1 MNICSIC
8 CDNEISLSFT
18 CPYCKFESCDTCIR
32 KFIEE
37 RPREPLCMNCGKIF
51 SREFVLKNISDKKW
65 FFQHIGSYTL
75 EKEKMMLPE
84 TQEEV
89 SILCKI
95 KKLSDKI
102 KELPTNAQITRMYK
116 KFGTKVLNEALQ
128 EKSSI
133 RDAAFKAMNVL
144 KEQTITYG
152 NKKFVV
158 SKKKF
163 HYIFKCPRDDC
174 RGFIS
179 DTYICGTCNESVCKF
194 CNLQIDNDH
203 NCNKDDIKSAALVCS
218 LTKPCPKC
226 MTPILKS
233 GGCDQMF
240 CTQCNTPFSWITGE
254 IEIGII
260 HNPHYYEYLATLSG
274 TVMDID
280 VVACGEIPIAWVFME
295 IINRATTI
303 PYILEKLRN
312 LHRDVTHLRE
322 VVLPEWLIDKVKDNI
337 DIRVQYLLNEI
348 DESTCKLK
356 LMNREKRRMKTK
368 AVYDLLHLVLTIM
381 EDFVRQ
387 VFVFNISEY
396 HKWHDNAD
404 NIIEQISSL
413 QKYYYNT
420 LDQIYFI
427 HGGKIPISL
436 EKIFYKPFLFQ

>member
-1 MNICSIC
+1 
-8 CDNEISLSFT
+8 
-18 CPYCKFESCDTCIR
+18 
-32 KFIEE
+32 
-37 RPREPLCMNCGKIF
+37 MNCGKIW
-51 SREFVLKNISDKKW
+51 SREFVLKNICDKKW
-65 FFQHIGSYTL
+65 FFEHIGRYTL
-75 EKEKMMLPE
+75 EKEKMLLPE

-89 SILCKI
+89 SIICKI

-102 KELPTNAQITRMYK
+102 KELPTNAKIIGIYK
-116 KFGTKVLNEALQ
+116 NFGSKALKDALQ
-128 EKSSI
+128 EKSDI
-133 RDAAFKAMNVL
+133 RNAAFKSMNLL

-152 NKKFVV
+152 NKKSSV

-179 DTYICGTCNESVCKF
+179 DTYICGTCKESVCRF

-203 NCNKDDIKSAALVCS
+203 KCNKDDIKSATLVCS

-254 IEIGII
+254 IELGVI
-260 HNPHYYEYLATLSG
+260 HNPHYYEYLSTVSG

-280 VVACGEIPIAWVFME
+280 VVACGEIPNAWIFTEMIA
-295 IINRATTI
+295 RTI
-303 PYILEKLRN
+303 PSFLEKFRK
-312 LHRDVTHLRE
+312 LHRVATHVRE
-322 VVLPEWLIDKVKDNI
+322 VILPEWIVDNVKDNI
-337 DIRVQYLLNEI
+337 DIRIKYLLNEI
-348 DESTCKLK
+348 DTSTLKIKLI
-356 LMNREKRRMKTK
+356 NREKKRMKIK

-396 HKWHDNAD
+396 HEVELHDNAD

-420 LDQIYFI
+420 LDQIYCI

-436 EKIFYKPFLFQ
+436 ERVFI

>member
-8 CDNEISLSFT
+8 YDNEISISLT
-18 CPYCKFESCDTCIR
+18 CPYCKFESCITCIR
-32 KFIEE
+32 RFIED
-37 RPREPLCMNCGKIF
+37 RPREPLCMNCGKIW
-51 SREFVLKNISDKKW
+51 SREFVLKNICDKKW
-65 FFQHIGSYTL
+65 FFEHIGRYTL
-75 EKEKMMLPE
+75 EKEKMLLPE

-89 SILCKI
+89 SIICKI

-102 KELPTNAQITRMYK
+102 KELPTNAKIIGIYK
-116 KFGTKVLNEALQ
+116 NFGSKALKDALQ
-128 EKSSI
+128 EKSDI
-133 RDAAFKAMNVL
+133 RNAAFKSMNLL

-152 NKKFVV
+152 NKKSSV

-179 DTYICGTCNESVCKF
+179 DTYICGTCKESVCRF

-203 NCNKDDIKSAALVCS
+203 KCNKDDIKSATLVCS

-254 IEIGII
+254 IELGVI
-260 HNPHYYEYLATLSG
+260 HNPHYYEYLSTVSG

-280 VVACGEIPIAWVFME
+280 VVACGEIPNAWIFTEMIA
-295 IINRATTI
+295 RTI
-303 PYILEKLRN
+303 PSFLEKFRK
-312 LHRDVTHLRE
+312 LHRVATHVRE
-322 VVLPEWLIDKVKDNI
+322 VILPEWIVDNVKDNI
-337 DIRVQYLLNEI
+337 DIRIKYLLNEI
-348 DESTCKLK
+348 DTSTLKIKLI
-356 LMNREKRRMKTK
+356 NREKKRMKIK

-396 HKWHDNAD
+396 HEVELHDNAD

-420 LDQIYFI
+420 LDQIYCI

-436 EKIFYKPFLFQ
+436 ERVFI

>member
-8 CDNEISLSFT
+8 YDNEISISLT
-18 CPYCKFESCDTCIR
+18 CPYCKFESCITCIR
-32 KFIEE
+32 RFIED
-37 RPREPLCMNCGKIF
+37 RPREPLCMNCGKIW
-51 SREFVLKNISDKKW
+51 SREFVLKNICDKKW
-65 FFQHIGSYTL
+65 FFEHIGSYIL
-75 EKEKMMLPE
+75 EKEKMLLPE

-89 SILCKI
+89 SIICKI

-102 KELPTNAQITRMYK
+102 KELPTNAKIIGIYK
-116 KFGTKVLNEALQ
+116 NFGSKALKDALQ
-128 EKSSI
+128 EKSDI
-133 RDAAFKAMNVL
+133 RNAAFKSMNLL

-152 NKKFVV
+152 NKKSSV

-179 DTYICGTCNESVCKF
+179 DTYICGTCKESVCRF

-203 NCNKDDIKSAALVCS
+203 KCNKDDIKSATLVCS

-254 IEIGII
+254 IELGVI
-260 HNPHYYEYLATLSG
+260 HNPHYYEYLSTVSG

-280 VVACGEIPIAWVFME
+280 VVACGEIPNAWIFTEMIA
-295 IINRATTI
+295 RTI
-303 PYILEKLRN
+303 PSFLEKFRK
-312 LHRDVTHLRE
+312 LHRVATHVRE
-322 VVLPEWLIDKVKDNI
+322 VILPEWIVDNVKDNI
-337 DIRVQYLLNEI
+337 DIRIKYLLNEI
-348 DESTCKLK
+348 DTSTLKIKLI
-356 LMNREKRRMKTK
+356 NREKKRMKIK

-396 HKWHDNAD
+396 HEVELHDNAD

-420 LDQIYFI
+420 LDQIYCI

-436 EKIFYKPFLFQ
+436 ERVFI

>member
-8 CDNEISLSFT
+8 YDNEISISLT
-18 CPYCKFESCDTCIR
+18 CPYCKFESCITCIR
-32 KFIEE
+32 RFIED
-37 RPREPLCMNCGKIF
+37 RPREPLCMNCGKIW
-51 SREFVLKNISDKKW
+51 SREFVLKNICDKKW
-65 FFQHIGSYTL
+65 FFEHIGRYTL
-75 EKEKMMLPE
+75 EKEKMLLPE

-89 SILCKI
+89 SIICKV
-95 KKLSDKI
+95 KQLSDKI
-102 KELPTNAQITRMYK
+102 KELPTNAKIIGIYK
-116 KFGTKVLNEALQ
+116 NFGSKALKDALQ
-128 EKSSI
+128 EKSDI
-133 RDAAFKAMNVL
+133 RNAAFKSMNLL

-152 NKKFVV
+152 NKKSSV

-179 DTYICGTCNESVCKF
+179 DTYICGTCKESVCRF

-203 NCNKDDIKSAALVCS
+203 KCNKDDIKSATLVCS

-254 IEIGII
+254 IELGVI
-260 HNPHYYEYLATLSG
+260 HNPHYYEYLSTVSG

-280 VVACGEIPIAWVFME
+280 VVACGEIPNAWIFTEMIA
-295 IINRATTI
+295 RTI
-303 PYILEKLRN
+303 PSFLEKFRK
-312 LHRDVTHLRE
+312 LHRVATHVRE
-322 VVLPEWLIDKVKDNI
+322 VILPEWIVDNVKDNI
-337 DIRVQYLLNEI
+337 DIRIKYLLNEI
-348 DESTCKLK
+348 DTSTLKIKLI
-356 LMNREKRRMKTK
+356 NREKKRMKIK

-396 HKWHDNAD
+396 HEVELHDNAD

-420 LDQIYFI
+420 LDQIYCI

-436 EKIFYKPFLFQ
+436 ERVFI

>member
-1 MNICSIC
+1 
-8 CDNEISLSFT
+8 
-18 CPYCKFESCDTCIR
+18 
-32 KFIEE
+32 
-37 RPREPLCMNCGKIF
+37 MNCGKIW

-75 EKEKMMLPE
+75 EKEKMLLPE

-89 SILCKI
+89 LIISKI
-95 KKLSDKI
+95 KQLSDKI
-102 KELPTNAQITRMYK
+102 KELPTNVKIIGMYN
-116 KFGTKVLNEALQ
+116 KFGKEVVKEALK
-128 EKSSI
+128 EKSNI
-133 RDAAFKAMNVL
+133 RDAAIKTMNML

-152 NKKFVV
+152 NKKSSFT
-158 SKKKF
+158 KKNS

-179 DTYICGTCNESVCKF
+179 DTYICGTCNKSVCKF
-194 CNLQIDNDH
+194 CKLKIDNNDH
-203 NCNKDDIKSAALVCS
+203 KCDKDDIKSSALVSS
-218 LTKPCPKC
+218 LTKLCPKC

-254 IEIGII
+254 IEIGVI
-260 HNPHYYEYLATLSG
+260 HNPHYYEYLSTVSG

-280 VVACGEIPIAWVFME
+280 VIACGEIPIAWVFME
-295 IINRATTI
+295 IINRATTTQ
-303 PYILEKLRN
+303 YILEKLRN
-312 LHRDVTHLRE
+312 LHRDVTHFRQ
-322 VVLPEWLIDKVKDNI
+322 VVLPVWVIDNVKDNI
-337 DIRVQYLLNEI
+337 DIRVKYLLNEI
-348 DESTCKLK
+348 DESIFKLK
-356 LMNREKRRMKTK
+356 LINREKKRMKIK

-387 VFVFNISEY
+387 VFGFNISEY
-396 HKWHDNAD
+396 HQWHHNAD

-420 LDQIYFI
+420 LDQIYSI

-436 EKIFYKPFLFQ
+436 EKIFSNKFY